1 MENIGGALAFKA
13 TLDIDDFKVSSEAMG
28 RYIKN
33 ASDNAVL
40 EANRMEQSFLTF
52 AQNGARYIVSYLVG
66 QGMMSLVQSIVQV
79 RGQFQ
84 QLELAFNTMLRS
96 TEKSQVLMSQL
107 VDTAART
114 PFDLTSIA
122 QGAKQ
127 MLAFGSNVESVV
139 DEIVMLGN
147 VASGVSAP
155 LGDLIYLYG
164 TLRSQGRAYTVDIRQ
179 FAGRGIPIYEEL
191 GKVLN
196 ADRQELNKLVT
207 EGKVG
212 FPEVEKAFKNM
223 TSEGGIYFNLMQEQ
237 SKSLTGMLSNLG
249 DAWDSALNKIGQDNQ
264 DLFTGAIQGAIDLVE
279 NMDQIIRIV
288 QAVTIAYGSY
298 KAAIVLNTLATKG
311 YTGVAMIDNTVKQA
325 KIALLK
331 AEANIT
337 GQTAAQTKAMTAAQ
351 QAHVAALQRSLQRKS
366 KPIW

>member
-13 TLDIDDFKVSSEAMG
+13 TLDIDDFKVSSEAMN

-33 ASDNAVL
+33 ASNNAIV
-40 EANRMEQSFLTF
+40 EADRMEQSFLTF

-127 MLAFGSNVESVV
+127 MLAFGSNVGSVV

-147 VASGVSAP
+147 
-155 LGDLIYLYG
+155 
-164 TLRSQGRAYTVDIRQ
+164 QG
-179 FAGRGIPIYEEL
+179 
-191 GKVLN
+191 KC
-196 ADRQELNKLVT
+196 
-207 EGKVG
+207 
-212 FPEVEKAFKNM
+212 
-223 TSEGGIYFNLMQEQ
+223 
-237 SKSLTGMLSNLG
+237 
-249 DAWDSALNKIGQDNQ
+249 
-264 DLFTGAIQGAIDLVE
+264 
-279 NMDQIIRIV
+279 
-288 QAVTIAYGSY
+288 YGS
-298 KAAIVLNTLATKG
+298 N
-311 YTGVAMIDNTVKQA
+311 
-325 KIALLK
+325 IASQHTCRES
-331 AEANIT
+331 AS
-337 GQTAAQTKAMTAAQ
+337 
-351 QAHVAALQRSLQRKS
+351 HSRCQRKAC
-366 KPIW
+366 KRKYRACW